1 MHSELT
7 LLTSKMYYLYSSLNP
22 YEKTMSGYSS
32 KTAVAHKF
40 IKFKALPSTGFS
52 NS

>member
-1 MHSELT
+1 M
-7 LLTSKMYYLYSSLNP
+7 TSKLYYLHSSLNP

-32 KTAVAHKF
+32 KTAVAHAF
-40 IKFKALPSTGFS
+40 IKFNALPSSGFS